1 MKIKIKHYDTT
12 FEVEE
17 DPKYFQYPN
26 DKAIITII
34 KEVFFQ
40 IKELKNDR

>member
-1 MKIKIKHYDTT
+1 MKIKIKHYDTIV
-12 FEVEE
+12 EVEE
-17 DPKYFQYPN
+17 EGKNLQYPN

-34 KEVFFQ
+34 KEAFNQ